1 MKKTFEY
8 KYELGTLVETKNGL
22 ISNVESIGYIYDG
35 FVDSVT
41 YRLTDAI
48 NYYYENEIKP
58 YNPNKQDFKI
68 LEEVNVYIDGKKK
81 NVLHVEKDNISYWYE
96 KSEFNKIF
104 E

>member
-22 ISNVESIGYIYDG
+22 ISTVESVGYIYDG

-41 YRLTDAI
+41 YRLTDGM
-48 NYYYENEIKP
+48 NYYYEKEIKP

-68 LEEVNVYIDGKKK
+68 LETVNCHMDGTKKK
-81 NVLHVEKDNISYWYE
+81 LLHVEKDNNTYWYE
-96 KSEFNKIF
+96 ESEFNNMFK
-104 E
+104 